1 MKEGGSVSDLQSISA
16 LDGVAVPGRHGK
28 PGGAA
33 GVTLRERAGLGLATI
48 EVRKG
53 QTDALEKTVQAAYG
67 AALPSGPVSA
77 GTDGVRFIGIG
88 PGQWF
93 AVSEKLANE
102 ALADDLAKRLEGL
115 ASVSDH
121 SSGRA
126 VVRLEGPAARDVL
139 AKGLAIDLDP
149 RVFADGAAA
158 VTNISHMGVLVWRDG
173 EAYDLAVFRSV
184 AGSFYGWLTKAAAE
198 FGLDVVTTS

>member
-1 MKEGGSVSDLQSISA
+1 LSIPKEGGSVSDLQSISA

-28 PGGAA
+28 PNGAA
-33 GVTLRERAGLGLATI
+33 GITLRERAGLGLATL

-53 QTDALEKTVQAAYG
+53 QTGALEESVQAAYG
-67 AALPSGPVSA
+67 AALPSGPMSA

-126 VVRLEGPAARDVL
+126 VVRLEGPSVRDVL
-139 AKGLAIDLDP
+139 AKDLDP

-173 EAYDLAVFRSV
+173 EAFDLAVFRSV
-184 AGSFYGWLTKAAAE
+184 AGSFYGWLAEAAAE